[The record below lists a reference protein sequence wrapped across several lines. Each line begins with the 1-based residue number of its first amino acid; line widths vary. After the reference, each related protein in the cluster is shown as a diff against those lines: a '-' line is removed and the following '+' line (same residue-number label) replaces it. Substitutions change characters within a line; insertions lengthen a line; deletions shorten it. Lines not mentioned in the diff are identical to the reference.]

1 MYLFSRKQF
10 KQKQY
15 EYLRYFVFQKLCLF
29 NEYNDDVTDFSD
41 LLSRLG
47 NLDHTSTIKQSK

>member
-1 MYLFSRKQF
+1 MFLFSRKQF
-10 KQKQY
+10 QRKQY
-15 EYLRYFVFQKLCLF
+15 EYLRYFVFQKRCLF
-29 NEYNDDVTDFSD
+29 NEYTDDVKDFSD